1 MGVNQSASDLSIVN
15 SVLAGNHSSYEELVL
30 RHKDYAYSIALRILN
45 NSMDAEEVAHDAF
58 VKAFRSLKNFN
69 QQAKF
74 TTWLYRIVF
83 NTAISRKRKAHN
95 LNTEIEAADKVIS
108 DSPQPEALVEQEE
121 RAMFIKDAMAKL
133 QPVDATI
140 LTLFYMKQLNLEEIG
155 QITGTKANSVKVK
168 LHRARKRLAIELNSL
183 LNQEAIGL
191 I

>member
-15 SVLAGNHSSYEELVL
+15 SVLDGNHSSYEELVV

-45 NSMDAEEVAHDAF
+45 NGMDAEEVAHDAF
-58 VKAFRSLKNFN
+58 VKAFKSLKNFN

-83 NTAISRKRKAHN
+83 NTAISRKRKEHN
-95 LNTEIEAADKVIS
+95 LNTEIEAADNVIS

-121 RAMFIKDAMAKL
+121 RALFIKDAMAKL

-183 LNQEAIGL
+183 LKQEAIEL
-191 I
+191 L